1 MFGGLKST
9 STRQNV
15 EMVDTRPMRADAR
28 RNYERLL
35 DAAKAAFAEHGTDA
49 PLDDIAKRAGVGS
62 GTLYRHFPTRLDLV
76 EAVFRVQMERLI
88 ARTNDLLDEPD
99 AGQALQVFLR
109 RVVTHS
115 NTYRGLASALMSA
128 LRSGGSELAQR
139 CHTMVYEA
147 AGQVLDRAKAAG
159 AVRADVDVLDL
170 LKLVNGVALASE
182 QDPDDTQLPDRLLA
196 MVTRGLRP

>member
-1 MFGGLKST
+1 
-9 STRQNV
+9 
-15 EMVDTRPMRADAR
+15 MVDTIGPVRPMRADAR

-35 DAAKAAFAEHGTDA
+35 EAAMAAFAEHGTEA

-76 EAVFRVQMERLI
+76 EAVFRLQMEQML
-88 ARTNDLLDEPD
+88 ARTTDLLDEPD
-99 AGQALQVFLR
+99 AGRALQVFLR

-128 LRSGGSELAQR
+128 LRSGGSALAQS
-139 CHTMVYEA
+139 CHTMVYDA
-147 AGQVLDRAKAAG
+147 AGQLLARAKAEG

-170 LKLVNGVALASE
+170 LKLVNGIALASE
-182 QDPDDTQLPDRLLA
+182 QDPDDPGLPDRLL
-196 MVTRGLRP
+196 VLLTRGLRP

>member
-1 MFGGLKST
+1 MFGGFNST
-9 STRQNV
+9 LTGQNV
-15 EMVDTRPMRADAR
+15 QMVDTRPMRADAR

-35 DAAKAAFAEHGTDA
+35 DAARAAFAEHGTDA

-76 EAVFRVQMERLI
+76 EAVFRLQMEQMI

-99 AGQALQVFLR
+99 AGAALRVFLR

-128 LRSGGSELAQR
+128 LRSGGSALAQS

-147 AGQVLDRAKAAG
+147 GGRVLERAKAAG
-159 AVRADVDVLDL
+159 AVRADVDLLDL

-182 QDPDDTQLPDRLLA
+182 QDPDDPDLPDRLLA
-196 MVTRGLRP
+196 MVTAGLRP